1 MSVKKR
7 GRPPRWN
14 DAAAGLFDMIAP
26 EDYDRLM
33 TAGNLE
39 DERDV
44 APDAAAK
51 LIWWAYVGH
60 VWREKNEN
68 GKTKK
73 TPDEVLA
80 YLTLAL
86 TDSSHEHH
94 AHYAAMAKEIASVV
108 IEDAKLN
115 RLERGKFRAALREK
129 IVSQWDASLDKLER
143 ARKGR

>member
-1 MSVKKR
+1 MV
-7 GRPPRWN
+7 
-14 DAAAGLFDMIAP
+14 AP

-44 APDAAAK
+44 SPEDATK

-60 VWREKNEN
+60 EWQQKYERKE
-68 GKTKK
+68 TTK

-86 TDSSHEHH
+86 ADSSHEHH
-94 AHYAAMAKEIASVV
+94 AHYAAMVKEIASLV

-115 RLERGKFRAALREK
+115 RLEIGKFRAALREK